1 MQAADTLID
10 LLRRFNVEADRFVD
24 VFTRAHGLHRTDM
37 NAVAH
42 IWRAAEDGH
51 PLTPGE
57 LARMLSLSPAA
68 TTALLGR
75 LERAGHIERNHDT
88 TDRRRVHLDML
99 PSARAL
105 ALAFFTPLGE
115 HLRSAFAEFDDK
127 ELETASRVME
137 KVLAATAAAADEAE
151 EPVP

>member
-1 MQAADTLID
+1 MTAADALID

-42 IWRAAEDGH
+42 IWRAAENSE

-57 LARMLSLSPAA
+57 LAKRLSLSPAA

-75 LERAGHIERNHDT
+75 LERAGHIGRVHDT
-88 TDRRRVHLDML
+88 EDRRRVYLEML
-99 PSARAL
+99 PPAREL

-115 HLRSAFAEFDDK
+115 RLRSAFAEFDEE
-127 ELETASRVME
+127 ELAVTERVLT
-137 KVLAATAAAADEAE
+137 KVLTATTNAADQ
-151 EPVP
+151 VT